1 MQPLELGTS
10 PAGLSE
16 TQREALI
23 SLLTD
28 DDPAIHQMVRS
39 RLLSYGQAARDWL
52 RPHTLSDNPVLRRR
66 AREII
71 GHQNREAADGQFL
84 DFCRRHGE
92 DFDLEEATGLL
103 AHTRYPDLNLDA
115 YTALYDL
122 WAEQLRERLVPGQ
135 SARETLAILNRF
147 LFEELGFTGY
157 EQYNDDV
164 DCCYLNRVV
173 DRRRGNPIGLCAI
186 YLFVTRRL
194 QLPVTGIGLP
204 GHFICRYQSS
214 TEEIYL
220 DCFRKGAFLTKRDCY
235 SFLLRS
241 HFDLSDRLL
250 SPVSTRLMLLRMCN
264 NLHQTYAQLEMREE
278 SQRVRRYVMALTR

>member
-1 MQPLELGTS
+1 MQPLELVTS

-28 DDPAIHQMVRS
+28 DDPAIHQMVRG
-39 RLLSYGQAARDWL
+39 RLLSYGRTACDWL
-52 RPHTLSDNPVLRRR
+52 RPYTLSDNPVLRRR

-71 GHQNREAADGQFL
+71 GHQNREAADEQFL

-92 DFDLEEATGLL
+92 EFDLEAATGLL
-103 AHTRYPDLNLDA
+103 ARTRHPDLNLAA

-122 WAEQLRERLVPGQ
+122 WAEQVRERLVPGL
-135 SARETLAILNRF
+135 SAHATLAVINRF
-147 LFEELGFTGY
+147 LFEELGFKGF

-173 DRRRGNPIGLCAI
+173 DRRRGNPIGLCAL

-194 QLPVTGIGLP
+194 RLPVTGIGLP

-220 DCFRKGAFLTKRDCY
+220 DCFRQGAFLTKRDCY

-250 SPVSTRLMLLRMCN
+250 SPVNPRLMLLRMCN
-264 NLHQTYAQLEMREE
+264 NLHQTYAQMEMREE
-278 SQRVRRYVMALTR
+278 SLRVRRYVTALTK